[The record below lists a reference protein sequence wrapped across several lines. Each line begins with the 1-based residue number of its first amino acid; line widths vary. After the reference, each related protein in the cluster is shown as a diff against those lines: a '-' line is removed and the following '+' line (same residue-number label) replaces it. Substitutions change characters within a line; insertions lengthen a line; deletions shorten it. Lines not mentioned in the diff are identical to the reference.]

1 MHFLTGTQNA
11 LSQNVVSKMASYRHR
26 VFVDKLGWQL
36 NCVVGRELDQFD
48 REDTVYVIAEDDLGD
63 VVGTAR
69 LLPTNRPYLL
79 GEIFPQLMG
88 GSSVPSSPLIWELS
102 RFAAVDF
109 NAQSAGPLGQFSSHL
124 TLQLL
129 RATAAVAASHGAQR
143 LITVSPLGIE
153 RLLRNTGFMAHR
165 AAPPIMIDGQPV
177 LACWIEL
184 QGMPSD

>member
-102 RFAAVDF
+102 RLQRSISMLNRLGRWAIFLTSHIAVVARYCRCGGIPRGSATHHRFAI
-109 NAQSAGPLGQFSSHL
+109 GY
-124 TLQLL
+124 
-129 RATAAVAASHGAQR
+129 
-143 LITVSPLGIE
+143 
-153 RLLRNTGFMAHR
+153 
-165 AAPPIMIDGQPV
+165 
-177 LACWIEL
+177 
-184 QGMPSD
+184 